1 MKPVGG
7 GIGGALELLEPSHA
21 QSPPSVEARAIQV
34 QALAVV
40 ASLGPQLLESA
51 LFMIRH
57 LQSTHVRFRGAALD
71 ARL

>member
-1 MKPVGG
+1 
-7 GIGGALELLEPSHA
+7 
-21 QSPPSVEARAIQV
+21 
-34 QALAVV
+34 VV